1 MLLLLTLLLAQDG
14 APTPASPPVR
24 LTQDPA
30 PRDDVSIP
38 ANAPPIALRHV
49 QLDLTGF
56 ADDPVLAALR
66 LRLPDHAIS
75 RHADRTAAPDLYL
88 RVERTSDTTATMQAI
103 TADGRAYDRS
113 FTIEIG
119 HEVRAVATTAVN
131 LLFAIQH
138 GTVPPDQQGVVI
150 PDPTPP
156 PANPEPEP
164 PANPE
169 PTPPPKPRPASH
181 APTLTKPAAKPT
193 PELALL
199 LHGAPVLGLGP
210 PQQSPLAAAGG
221 GLGLELRTP
230 RGLAATLELRAAGIR
245 RADLGLARLR
255 VALGAGYILRRKRL
269 ELPLLLVFSVEPWWP
284 LQAGATASVQQD
296 GAAVAR
302 TPLLSAHLRVAP
314 GVRLTLPRGHALRVG
329 PRLELGG
336 GFIVAD
342 GARVVS
348 LDDTTG
354 TPRARLGGL
363 ELSLGLELAL
373 QFSLPRRP

>member
-1 MLLLLTLLLAQDG
+1 VLLLLTLLLAQDG
-14 APTPASPPVR
+14 APAPVPPPVQR
-24 LTQDPA
+24 PA
-30 PRDDVSIP
+30 PLVQDG
-38 ANAPPIALRHV
+38 APPTVLRHV

-88 RVERTSDTTATMQAI
+88 RVERTTDTTATMQAI
-103 TADGRAYDRS
+103 TADGRAYDRTFS
-113 FTIEIG
+113 IEIG

-156 PANPEPEP
+156 PANPP
-164 PANPE
+164 PSE
-169 PTPPPKPRPASH
+169 PTPPPEPRP
-181 APTLTKPAAKPT
+181 PTHLPALAKPPARPT

-199 LHGAPVLGLGP
+199 LHGATVLGLGP

-230 RGLAATLELRAAGIR
+230 RGLAASLELRAAGIR
-245 RADLGLARLR
+245 RADLGLARMR
-255 VALGAGYILRRKRL
+255 VALGAGYILRRKHL
-269 ELPLLLVFSVEPWWP
+269 ELPLLLVLSVEPWWP
-284 LQAGATASVQQD
+284 LQAGAPATVQQN
-296 GAAVAR
+296 GAPVAP

-314 GVRLTLPRGHALRVG
+314 GVRLALPRGHALRIG

-348 LDDTTG
+348 LDDTSG

-363 ELSLGLELAL
+363 ELSLGLELAV

>member
-14 APTPASPPVR
+14 APAPVSPPVVAPSTAQ
-24 LTQDPA
+24 LDQD
-30 PRDDVSIP
+30 V
-38 ANAPPIALRHV
+38 APPTVLRHV

-75 RHADRTAAPDLYL
+75 RHADRTTAPDLYL
-88 RVERTSDTTATMQAI
+88 RVERTTDTTATMQAI
-103 TADGRAYDRS
+103 TADGRAYART
-113 FTIEIG
+113 FTVEIG
-119 HEVRAVATTAVN
+119 SEVRAVATTAVN

-138 GTVPPDQQGVVI
+138 NTVPPDRQGVVI
-150 PDPTPP
+150 PT
-156 PANPEPEP
+156 PEPEP

-169 PTPPPKPRPASH
+169 PTPPPANTPQPKPQPAH
-181 APTLTKPAAKPT
+181 LPPLAKPPPKPQPT
-193 PELALL
+193 SELALL
-199 LHGAPVLGLGP
+199 LHGATVLGLGP

-230 RGLAATLELRAAGIR
+230 RGLAASLELRAAGIR

-255 VALGAGYILRRKRL
+255 IALGAGYILRHKRL
-269 ELPLLLVFSVEPWWP
+269 ELPLLLVLAVEPWWP
-284 LQAGATASVQQD
+284 LQAGAPATVQQN
-296 GAAVAR
+296 GAPVSR

-314 GVRLTLPRGHALRVG
+314 GVRLALPRGHALRIG
-329 PRLELGG
+329 PRLELGA

-363 ELSLGLELAL
+363 ELSLGLELAV
-373 QFSLPRRP
+373 QFSLP

>member
-1 MLLLLTLLLAQDG
+1 VLLLLTLLLAPDS
-14 APTPASPPVR
+14 APAPAAPPPVAEPTVLR
-24 LTQDPA
+24 
-30 PRDDVSIP
+30 SI
-38 ANAPPIALRHV
+38 

-88 RVERTSDTTATMQAI
+88 RVERTADTAAVMQAI
-103 TADGRAYDRS
+103 TADGRAYART
-113 FTIEIG
+113 FTIEVG
-119 HEVRAVATTAVN
+119 HEVRALATTAVN

-138 GTVPPDQQGVVI
+138 GTVPPDQQGVAI
-150 PDPTPP
+150 PDQTPPEPKPP
-156 PANPEPEP
+156 PATPEPAPQPAPARPSPPLAEP
-164 PANPE
+164 PP
-169 PTPPPKPRPASH
+169 
-181 APTLTKPAAKPT
+181 KPT

-199 LHGAPVLGLGP
+199 LHGATVLGLGP
-210 PQQSPLAAAGG
+210 PQQAPLAAAGG

-230 RGLAATLELRAAGIR
+230 RGLATTFELRAAGIR

-255 VALGAGYILRRKRL
+255 IGLGAGYILRRKRL
-269 ELPLLLVFSVEPWWP
+269 ELPLLLVLSVEPWWP
-284 LQAGATASVQQD
+284 LQAGVATSIHRD
-296 GAAVAR
+296 GAAVSRA
-302 TPLLSAHLRVAP
+302 PLLSAHLRVAP
-314 GVRLTLPRGHALRVG
+314 GVRLRLGRQALRIG

-336 GFIVAD
+336 GFIVDD

-363 ELSLGLELAL
+363 ELSLGLELAV